1 MHLKVG
7 TISGT
12 PIMGRAC
19 MDKARARDVAGLS
32 NGALDGLIITDRLG
46 ATGYNL
52 VAANH
57 VIFLGSLYSATMEC
71 QAIGMILVDKRI

>member
-1 MHLKVG
+1 MGIKVG

-12 PIMGRAC
+12 PVMGRPC
-19 MDKARARDVAGLS
+19 TDQARAKDIAGLS
-32 NGALDGLIITDRLG
+32 NGALQGLIITDRLG

-57 VIFLGSLYSATMEC
+57 VIFMGSLYSATMER
-71 QAIGMILVDKRI
+71 QAIGMTLVHKTI